1 VHSVYTSQ
9 VIVDHTTRVLAVS
22 DIHPGSNSDEHIS
35 RLDEAVHLIRFNPL
49 FTTFPFDLLSAPSSL
64 SAHTGVY
71 LISDGGYQAWRI
83 FQMTFKF
90 SSDQHLQRL

>member
-1 VHSVYTSQ
+1 VHSLYTNQ

-22 DIHPGSNSDEHIS
+22 DIHPGSNHDEHIS
-35 RLDEAVHLIRFNPL
+35 RLDEAVHQIRFSPV
-49 FTTFPFDLLSAPSSL
+49 FKTFPFNLLSAPSSL
-64 SAHTGVY
+64 SPHTGVY

-90 SSDQHLQRL
+90 SSNQNLQRL